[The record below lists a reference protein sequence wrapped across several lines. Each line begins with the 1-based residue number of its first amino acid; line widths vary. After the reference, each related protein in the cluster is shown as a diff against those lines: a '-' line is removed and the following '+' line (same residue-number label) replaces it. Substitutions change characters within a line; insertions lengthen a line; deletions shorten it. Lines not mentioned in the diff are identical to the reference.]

1 MKLRLIQKMTESC
14 RLWCPNRQLDCALD
28 GRQGFSRGE
37 ETAVHLLTKL
47 LYLFITGASS
57 KAHKHTFRKEHIYL
71 PGTWFPS
78 TCLHRAHNPP
88 LPTGQWCPSISPRS
102 CCPFSGRSS
111 QTARTA
117 CKTPGATEVW
127 TVARSPD
134 TEGELMLTGRE
145 WATSVTW
152 SGKSQVG
159 SGSFWVSSE
168 RAPRVKPHSRLRL
181 DGAQHPEYLSF
192 LPSAPEISTVCSPF
206 CKSQCVKCEACGC
219 TCYACANLCRW
230 TCVPAVQVV
239 R

>member
-37 ETAVHLLTKL
+37 ETAVHLLTKI

-152 SGKSQVG
+152 SGKK
-159 SGSFWVSSE
+159 SG
-168 RAPRVKPHSRLRL
+168 RLRVFL
-181 DGAQHPEYLSF
+181 GVLGTGTARKTAQPAPFGWSATSCILVIFAICPRNFNCLLSF
-192 LPSAPEISTVCSPF
+192 L
-206 CKSQCVKCEACGC
+206 
-219 TCYACANLCRW
+219 
-230 TCVPAVQVV
+230 
-239 R
+239 